1 METPSDIF
9 AFQKQA
15 QPTPRIVS
23 IDFFFKLSDHSIV
36 TLKLATLSE
45 DLMFFMKMY
54 FFKYEYRPLIGKKS
68 MSDKN
73 TYGVTTFS
81 SATFRNKFI
90 G

>member
-1 METPSDIF
+1 
-9 AFQKQA
+9 
-15 QPTPRIVS
+15 
-23 IDFFFKLSDHSIV
+23 
-36 TLKLATLSE
+36 
-45 DLMFFMKMY
+45 MY